1 VTVTGFPLPTFLL
14 SKCAAYA
21 ELSIDTASGAITP
34 ESVAPAKLTVA
45 SSVPSYVLLF
55 AEVPLMIRFFLAIV
69 SVAAFEIAE
78 PQVLVKT
85 ARYLFPLEETGGLM
99 KLRVGLVAP
108 GRSLKLAPPFVL
120 TCHCTVGLP
129 PAAAVNEAFAP

>member
-1 VTVTGFPLPTFLL
+1 L
-14 SKCAAYA
+14 
-21 ELSIDTASGAITP
+21 
-34 ESVAPAKLTVA
+34 
-45 SSVPSYVLLF
+45 SVPSYVLLF

-69 SVAAFEIAE
+69 SGAAFEIAE

-99 KLRVGLVAP
+99 KLRVVLVAP
-108 GRSLKLAPPFVL
+108 GRSLKLVPPFVL
-120 TCHCTVGLP
+120 ACHCTVGPP

>member
-1 VTVTGFPLPTFLL
+1 L
-14 SKCAAYA
+14 SKCAAYT
-21 ELSIDTASGAITP
+21 ELSIDTASGEITP

-45 SSVPSYVLLF
+45 LSVPSYVLPF

-69 SVAAFEIAE
+69 SVAAFEVAE

-85 ARYLFPLEETGGLM
+85 AWYLFPLDETGGLV
-99 KLRVGLVAP
+99 KLRVVLVAP
-108 GRSLKLAPPFVL
+108 GRSLKLVPPFVL

-129 PAAAVNEAFAP
+129 PAAAVNAAFAP